1 MARLTR
7 KAVLNTMYGMA
18 YSMYGGKYSKQTENA
33 IWRIAS
39 DWNSEHPD
47 EEIFMGEYSNSANRV
62 DGFCIEDDYFL
73 YSDMEGV
80 QA

>member
-7 KAVLNTMYGMA
+7 SKVLDTMYKKA
-18 YSMYGGKYSKQTENA
+18 YAMMGGNYSKQCENA
-33 IWRIAS
+33 IWRMAS

-47 EEIFMGEYSNSANRV
+47 EEIFMCEYSNTSNRV